1 MSPTRRTSPR
11 SARPAQD
18 PPAPL
23 ARFVRAAA
31 RGASRRPKLTIA
43 AWLALITACVALG
56 SLSGTRTLS
65 DSASGIG
72 EAAHAQARL
81 ASSGLADPATENVL
95 VRSSSAPHTA
105 AVVATLSR
113 RARGESTVL
122 TVRTP
127 LGTPGL
133 SRAGG
138 RSALVVVTLRGNPDD
153 ADSQVAPLERLVST
167 VARQSP
173 GVSIQESGGA
183 SIDRAMNQIV
193 DNGLHRAEL
202 IALPITL
209 VILVLAF
216 GAVVAAFVP
225 LLLGLTSVAAA
236 LGALGLVSHI
246 APNGSST
253 APVVVLIGLAVG
265 VDYSL
270 FYIRR
275 ERAER
280 RAGAGPEAALDA
292 TASTVGRAIVVAG
305 MTVVIGLAGL
315 LFTGFG
321 VFTSM
326 ALGAIVVVVIAVIGS
341 LTVLPAVLALLGVRV
356 ERGRL
361 WGRRRDQRP
370 DRPRRTRRTMWSRFA
385 GLVTGHPRS
394 ALALALLVL
403 VGLALPVLGTRTA
416 DPGDHDASAKT
427 PVLVAERA
435 IERAFPGSSD
445 TGQLVVSG
453 RGLGTATAR
462 AQLAALGRDGR
473 KITGGRGVVSVR
485 VSRTGKTAVVSIPV
499 PSGDLTVAKRNVQA
513 LRSRLEPATARLIPG
528 AHAQL
533 TGDDAENVDFTQR
546 LSTVTPLV
554 IAFVLALAFILLVG
568 TFRSP
573 LLAVS
578 VMGLNLLSVG
588 AAFGVL
594 VAVFQHTWAQG
605 LLGFT
610 SDGAVVNWL
619 PLFAFVV
626 LFGLSMD
633 YTVLVL
639 ERAAEARRAGAGARA
654 AAAEALGATGS
665 TVTSA
670 AIVMV
675 AVFAVFATLPLL
687 EFKQMGIGLA
697 AAIALDATVVRAVAL
712 PALLTLLGDRGL
724 RGAPAGARRSERS
737 RSNADWDHLADVAM
751 LEAIHE

>member
-1 MSPTRRTSPR
+1 MSPIRRVSPR
-11 SARPAQD
+11 SERSAQD

-43 AWLALITACVALG
+43 AWLALIAACVVLG

-65 DSASGIG
+65 DSASGVG
-72 EAAHAQARL
+72 EAAHAQALL

-95 VRSSSAPHTA
+95 VRSGSAPRSA

-113 RARGESTVL
+113 RARALSTVL
-122 TVRTP
+122 AVRTP
-127 LGTPGL
+127 RQTLAL

-138 RSALVVVTLRGNPDD
+138 RTALVVITLRGGVDD
-153 ADSQVAPLERLVST
+153 SDAQVVPLERLVSS

-173 GVSIQESGGA
+173 GVSIQESGGT

-193 DNGLHRAEL
+193 DDGLHRAEL
-202 IALPITL
+202 IALPTTL
-209 VILVLAF
+209 LILVLAF
-216 GAVVAAFVP
+216 GAVVAALVP
-225 LLLGLTSVAAA
+225 LLLGMTSVAAA

-280 RAGAGPEAALDA
+280 RAGAGPDAALDA

-341 LTVLPAVLALLGVRV
+341 LTVLPAVLALLGERV
-356 ERGRL
+356 NRGRL
-361 WGRRRDQRP
+361 WGRRGDQRS
-370 DRPRRTRRTMWSRFA
+370 DHARRSRLTLWSRFA
-385 GLVTGHPRS
+385 GVVTGHPRS
-394 ALALALLVL
+394 ALALALAVL
-403 VGLALPVLGTRTA
+403 VGLALPVLGMRTA
-416 DPGDHDASAKT
+416 APGDHDASAQT
-427 PVLVAERA
+427 PVLVAEHA
-435 IERAFPGSSD
+435 VEQAFPGSSD
-445 TGQLVVSG
+445 TGQLVVTG
-453 RGLGTATAR
+453 RGLGTPRAR
-462 AQLAALGRDGR
+462 AQLAALGREGR
-473 KITGGRGVVSVR
+473 AITGGHGEVSVR
-485 VSRTGKTAVVSIPV
+485 VSRTGEIALVSIPV
-499 PSGDLTVAKRNVQA
+499 PNGDLTVAKRNVQA
-513 LRSRLEPATARLIPG
+513 LRSRLGPQTARLIPG

-546 LSTVTPLV
+546 LSAMTPLV
-554 IAFVLALAFILLVG
+554 IAFVLALAFALLVG
-568 TFRSP
+568 TFGSP
-573 LLAVS
+573 LLALS

-594 VAVFQHTWAQG
+594 VAVFQHTWAQT

-654 AAAEALGATGS
+654 AAADALGSTGS
-665 TVTSA
+665 SVTSA

-687 EFKQMGIGLA
+687 EFKQLGIGLA

-712 PALLTLLGDRGL
+712 PAVLTLLGDRGL
-724 RGAPAGARRSERS
+724 RGAPGRIRPAGLAGRD
-737 RSNADWDHLADVAM
+737 ADWDHLADVTI